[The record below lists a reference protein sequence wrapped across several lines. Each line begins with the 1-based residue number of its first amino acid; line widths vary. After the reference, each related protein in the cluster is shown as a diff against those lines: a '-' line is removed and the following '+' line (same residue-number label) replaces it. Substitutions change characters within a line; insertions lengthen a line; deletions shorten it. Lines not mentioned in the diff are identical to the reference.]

1 MVRTETDGPVV
12 RITLNR
18 PEKRNLLDS
27 ATVEALRETI
37 ADAGRNEAIRAVVIS
52 GEGGAFSAG
61 PDLAALERMQTASF
75 EENLADSQRLAELFR
90 EAYTSP
96 LPIIARVN
104 AHAIAGGCRH
114 AAGCDFSFAVTSA
127 KMGTTKV
134 SVWFSP

>member
-27 ATVEALRETI
+27 ATVEALPETS

-61 PDLAALERMQTASF
+61 ADLAALERMQTASF
-75 EENLADSQRLAELFR
+75 EENLADSQRLADLFR
-90 EAYTSP
+90 EVYTSP

-104 AHAIAGGCRH
+104 GQDR
-114 AAGCDFSFAVTSA
+114 
-127 KMGTTKV
+127 K
-134 SVWFSP
+134 SVV